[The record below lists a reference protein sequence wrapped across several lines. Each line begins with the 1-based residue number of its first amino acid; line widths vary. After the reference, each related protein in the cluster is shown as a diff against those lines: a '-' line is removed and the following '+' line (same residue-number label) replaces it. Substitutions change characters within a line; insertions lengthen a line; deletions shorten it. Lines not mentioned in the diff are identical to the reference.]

1 MEEAKDFT
9 RQQNQ
14 NNEESNNENKEYKR
28 KRRRRSERRK
38 QSSNGSEEN
47 RNEDFPEKHT
57 IDVEELRKRI
67 SEDPEQGTDNNGPQE
82 EKSAIARLRRR
93 EKRTSRAF
101 DTLSECRKMFRQE
114 MALLGKEVEQFRTIC
129 QNQISKYKLLVLE
142 QKDRH
147 QNQREERD
155 GDTSEHSSLSRTV
168 SAESGDR
175 AWEDMLSLL
184 QVDMD
189 FLSRKQAVL
198 DKEQQMLDKEE
209 SLAQRQKDLEEYE
222 KEINEIER
230 MLDRRQNLSNKRQRD
245 LACLDDELLVL
256 KSDINTAKDELENKG
271 IDTEVASE
279 RARHNWDI
287 VRKNLFE
294 KQTFLENTV
303 QKYRTDLATAQ
314 SNITSKDILL
324 VKQQQE
330 IADLKDEVDKKTVK
344 MHQLETQLTFTLE
357 EARCLEKKFHQM
369 LLQSESSLILNNN
382 LLEPSPSTTPQKR
395 LLKRESSRSLLH
407 RESHSPSSTDRHRS
421 EDTKAT
427 NSNRVVRHH
436 PDSTQNNFESEQDAR
451 SAILSGKSAS
461 CVVM

>member
-1 MEEAKDFT
+1 MNVENDETTSRDREDRKEQK
-9 RQQNQ
+9 RQRR
-14 NNEESNNENKEYKR
+14 R
-28 KRRRRSERRK
+28 KRRKESW
-38 QSSNGSEEN
+38 NGSEEN
-47 RNEDFPEKHT
+47 QTDDFPEKHK
-57 IDVEELRKRI
+57 IDVDELKRRI
-67 SEDPEQGTDNNGPQE
+67 SEDAEKGTESNDPPAD
-82 EKSAIARLRRR
+82 KPSLSRLRRR

-129 QNQISKYKLLVLE
+129 QNQISKYKRLVLE
-142 QKDRH
+142 HQDQHQKEKE
-147 QNQREERD
+147 NGE
-155 GDTSEHSSLSRTV
+155 TAEHKSLSRTV

-175 AWEDMLSLL
+175 AWEEMLSIL

-209 SLAQRQKDLEEYE
+209 SLSQRQKELEEYE
-222 KEINEIER
+222 KEVNEIER
-230 MLDRRQNLSNKRQRD
+230 MLDRRQNLCNKRQRE
-245 LACLDDELLVL
+245 LASLDDELLVL
-256 KSDINTAKDELENKG
+256 KSDINTTKDQLETRGINTDAASDRAK
-271 IDTEVASE
+271 
-279 RARHNWDI
+279 HNCKCCAKMDI

-330 IADLKDEVDKKTVK
+330 IADLKDEINKKTIK

-357 EARCLEKKFHQM
+357 EARSLEKKFHQI
-369 LLQSESSLILNNN
+369 LLQSDSSIIINNHR
-382 LLEPSPSTTPQKR
+382 EQSPSTSPQKR
-395 LLKRESSRSLLH
+395 LLKRDSSRSLLQ
-407 RESHSPSSTDRHRS
+407 RES
-421 EDTKAT
+421 
-427 NSNRVVRHH
+427 NSAGSHERQRPEETGKTANNNFTRHH
-436 PDSTQNNFESEQDAR
+436 PNSTQNNHDTEQDVR
-451 SAILSGKSAS
+451 SAILNGKSAS